1 MRELVRRG
9 LYVLTTLADE
19 EADAD
24 DFSVF
29 DVESAILTGKI
40 VERQKESEMGEWKY
54 VISGEAVDG
63 RPLSGRR
70 EVWRFRP
77 DAVYPYCI
85 CGITRSKLAAKTVA
99 VLVFKFDL

>member
-9 LYVLTTLADE
+9 LYVMTTHADE

-40 VERQKESEMGEWKY
+40 VERQKESETGEWKY

-63 RPLSGRR
+63 KPLSVVAKFGTSGQMLYILT
-70 EVWRFRP
+70 
-77 DAVYPYCI
+77 VY
-85 CGITRSKLAAKTVA
+85 AE
-99 VLVFKFDL
+99 